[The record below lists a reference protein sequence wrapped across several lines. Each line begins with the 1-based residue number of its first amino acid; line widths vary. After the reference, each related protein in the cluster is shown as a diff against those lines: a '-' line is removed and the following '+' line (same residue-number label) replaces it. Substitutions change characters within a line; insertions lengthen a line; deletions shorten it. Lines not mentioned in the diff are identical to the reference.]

1 MDLKDARGIVTTV
14 APFRG
19 NGAIQPINVQL
30 MFLGSSVRPNTLP
43 SSRWNLREL
52 VAFLY
57 PKKEK

>member
-43 SSRWNLREL
+43 SSRWNLR
-52 VAFLY
+52 
-57 PKKEK
+57 